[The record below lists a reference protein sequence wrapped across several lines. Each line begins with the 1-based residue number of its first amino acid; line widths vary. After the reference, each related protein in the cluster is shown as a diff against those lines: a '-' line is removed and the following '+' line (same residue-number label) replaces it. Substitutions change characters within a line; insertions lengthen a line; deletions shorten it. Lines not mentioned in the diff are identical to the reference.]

1 MARLVRAAVRP
12 GGLAHLAASRP
23 LSMRPGVVPLGYIRR
38 RPVFSLAK
46 RPSTPRHRTPLAP
59 LLVGGGLL
67 VYSLYPSDDFQH
79 MQRHGTK
86 AAPTWC
92 PVTEP
97 SNGDAR
103 GAGSQQGAWSTF
115 ASSFEGISKMT
126 EGDWGTST
134 VVGFILPEW
143 TKLLPGYLRKLQ
155 RELSLAPGSLAD
167 EVWADA
173 HDPSVHPEI
182 RYSASV
188 RVSSDLC
195 DDEKS
200 FLERRRK
207 VARVALAK
215 YLGLAEEDIHP
226 DDMPT
231 IGICGSGGGLRAL
244 VAGAGSMCAASED
257 GLFDCVTYMAGVS
270 GSCWLQSMYFSTI
283 TNCDMHQLIDHLK
296 ARLSVHIA
304 FPPAAFSALVSAP
317 TNKPLLSGLIEKLK
331 GDPKADFGL
340 VDVYGILLAARL
352 LVPRG
357 ELDVDEQNFKLSHQR
372 QYVRAGANP
381 LPIYT
386 AVRHEIP
393 DVDVDSPAE
402 VPSASEESK
411 AKAKKEAWFQ
421 WFEITPY
428 EFFCE
433 EFEAGIPTWAMGRRF
448 RDGKDMPQAGG
459 LHLPEIRMPLLLG
472 MFGSAFCATLS
483 HYYREI
489 QPLVQSMSGFAAI
502 DQAISGRNEDL
513 SKVHPIDP
521 TSLPNPVYGMGEGK
535 LPKTA
540 PASLPKSEYI
550 QLMDA
555 GMSNNLPIYPLLR
568 PGRNVEVIIAFDASA
583 DIKTDNWLSVAD
595 GYARQ
600 RGIKGWPVGIGWPKE
615 ETPPQETAKQ
625 LQEASASS
633 TDEAERKVQ
642 DAQHHQ
648 AAKQP
653 GGSGS
658 GVAKD
663 EATAAMGHDG
673 EAVESKNKYEEAAR
687 TLGYCTVWVGTTQE
701 RSTEPPP
708 PIKSDGDGDSWRLME
723 PDAGIAVVYMPFLP
737 NDKVADVDPASSD
750 YMSTWNFTYTPD
762 QVDKV
767 VALAKA
773 NYSEG
778 REQIRATVRAV
789 YERKRRLREQREEAA
804 RRERYRRLLRRGDV
818 GKLGEWEGDHFS

>member
-1 MARLVRAAVRP
+1 
-12 GGLAHLAASRP
+12 
-23 LSMRPGVVPLGYIRR
+23 
-38 RPVFSLAK
+38 
-46 RPSTPRHRTPLAP
+46 
-59 LLVGGGLL
+59 
-67 VYSLYPSDDFQH
+67 
-79 MQRHGTK
+79 
-86 AAPTWC
+86 
-92 PVTEP
+92 
-97 SNGDAR
+97 
-103 GAGSQQGAWSTF
+103 
-115 ASSFEGISKMT
+115 MT
-126 EGDWGTST
+126 EGDWGASK
-134 VVGFILPEW
+134 VVDFILPEW

-167 EVWADA
+167 EVWAEA

-182 RYSASV
+182 RYAASV

-195 DDEKS
+195 EDEKS

-257 GLFDCVTYMAGVS
+257 GLFDCVTYIAGVS

-283 TNCDMHQLIDHLK
+283 TNCNMHHLIDHLK
-296 ARLSVHIA
+296 ARLGIHIA

-331 GDPKADFGL
+331 GDPKANFGL
-340 VDVYGILLAARL
+340 VDVYGILLAARF

-357 ELDVDEQNFKLSHQR
+357 ELDVDEHNFKLSNQR
-372 QYVRAGANP
+372 RYIRAGANP

-393 DVDVDSPAE
+393 DVDVDTPAE

-411 AKAKKEAWFQ
+411 EKAKKEAWFQ

-433 EFEAGIPTWAMGRRF
+433 EFAAGIPTWAMGRRF
-448 RDGKDMPQAGG
+448 YDGKDVLQPGG
-459 LHLPEIRMPLLLG
+459 FHMPEIRMPLLLG

-489 QPLVQSMSGFAAI
+489 RPLVQSISGFAAI
-502 DQAISGRNEDL
+502 DEAISGRNEDL

-521 TSLPNPVYGMGEGK
+521 TSLPNPVYGMDEGR
-535 LPKTA
+535 LPKTT
-540 PASLPKSEYI
+540 PTSLLKCEYI

-568 PGRNVEVIIAFDASA
+568 PGRNVEIIIAFDASA

-615 ETPPQETAKQ
+615 EAPPQETAEQ
-625 LQEASASS
+625 LEEASAGS
-633 TDEAERKVQ
+633 TAEAERKLQ
-642 DAQHHQ
+642 GAQAHRAIEQ
-648 AAKQP
+648 F
-653 GGSGS
+653 GDRDGSGS
-658 GVAKD
+658 GVAAED
-663 EATAAMGHDG
+663 GTAAAKVHDG
-673 EAVESKNKYEEAAR
+673 EAVEDKNKYEQAAK

-708 PIKSDGDGDSWRLME
+708 PIKSDSDGDSWRLME

-737 NDKVADVDPASSD
+737 NEKVADVDPASSD

-773 NYSEG
+773 NYGEG
-778 REQIRATVRAV
+778 REQIKATVRAV
-789 YERKRRLREQREEAA
+789 YERKKKLREQREEAV
-804 RRERYRRLLRRGDV
+804 RRERYRRLVRRGDV